1 MCSSHWPLRWLRIP
15 VFIEFARVICD
26 FVEPNGTRAASPCTA
41 NKRAPTHHGWG
52 LSSGLWASC
61 APSET
66 RSCPNSQQ
74 NVVPAASAPQS
85 APLPGGVRLLNG
97 RSLRLVH
104 EPQPGDAFPPVR
116 AHQRTRGRFAFPYT
130 SVVCRQRARRRRARF
145 CAILVLRSLTVSFA
159 GRLKRGRE
167 APLRSD
173 SGSREPVHDESY
185 VGNDAS
191 QGHCRQTPA
200 LSP

>member
-1 MCSSHWPLRWLRIP
+1 MGIGLCSSHWPLRWLRIP

-74 NVVPAASAPQS
+74 NVVQAASAPQS
-85 APLPGGVRLLNG
+85 APLPGGVQLLND
-97 RSLRLVH
+97 RCLLLV
-104 EPQPGDAFPPVR
+104 QVSYPGDRFPPLR
-116 AHQRTRGRFAFPYT
+116 DHQLTYRW
-130 SVVCRQRARRRRARF
+130 SVLLSTGAACRQRTGRRRVRF
-145 CAILVLRSLTVSFA
+145 CLIAVLWSLTVFF
-159 GRLKRGRE
+159 GERHERVRE
-167 APLRSD
+167 APQEVGFRPK
-173 SGSREPVHDESY
+173 SGLPRRVLCWEL
-185 VGNDAS
+185 
-191 QGHCRQTPA
+191 C
-200 LSP
+200 